1 MAPTHTAN
9 LTRETTTDQKTLP
22 RTHQFRA
29 AGTAPDR
36 RRLSAKA
43 RHEYLSGSSRE
54 RQLATTRVDK
64 KGPADEPL
72 DNRRKRHSYMA
83 RPTRRTKQ
91 AILIPVAGNELR
103 PSLLRNAHIILP
115 DVHASDHRT

>member
-36 RRLSAKA
+36 RRLSAKT
-43 RHEYLSGSSRE
+43 
-54 RQLATTRVDK
+54 RQLRTFDT
-64 KGPADEPL
+64 
-72 DNRRKRHSYMA
+72 S
-83 RPTRRTKQ
+83 RP
-91 AILIPVAGNELR
+91 N
-103 PSLLRNAHIILP
+103 
-115 DVHASDHRT
+115 